1 MIRYLNPRPYN
12 HSCRY
17 AKLRLIQKES
27 EEEPRPYHE
36 VVNPTEDVPVVDC
49 KLFTVRGIY
58 VNRLDL
64 IADKFYGDAGLWW
77 FIAKQNHIDDPT
89 IVPAETL
96 LQIPEFTTLMVE
108 GRVLEP
114 MSYVFLN
121 LGVDG

>member
-1 MIRYLNPRPYN
+1 MIRYLNPRAYN

-17 AKLRLIQKES
+17 AKLRLIQA
-27 EEEPRPYHE
+27 EEEEKPRPYHE
-36 VVNPTEDVPVVDC
+36 VVNATPDVDVQDC
-49 KLFTVRGIY
+49 KLVTVKGKY

-64 IADKFYGDAGLWW
+64 LANDEYGDPGLWW
-77 FIAKQNHIDDPT
+77 FIAKQNHIEDPT

-96 LQIPEFTTLMVE
+96 LQVPKFNSLMVD